1 MGVGAFATVDGEE
14 YGKATAEEAEVAR
27 LVVNEVPKGLGRAV
41 QEAGGKRTEP
51 VRVLWWLLQRTGGQR
66 GMAWR
71 FWTAFLLTLSS
82 KVGGMA
88 VPILFKVAIDALS
101 GVPQRLWFAST
112 GGHVAVLALLGSG
125 VARALAGC
133 ANELRQ
139 IVFQPLAREAGRT
152 VAVSSF
158 EHILDL
164 DMGFHL
170 HRKTGSLTRKVE
182 RGTRS
187 VAMCFRAAVF
197 TFLPTIIE
205 LILVV
210 SLLSKAFSPQIGF
223 LVLVTF
229 AAYVAWTTA
238 LTQVAAERRK
248 LANKLDNEASG
259 KLVDTLLNFETVSVF
274 HNQSKEV
281 TTYDTMLTGFL
292 QAAIKAEYAST
303 LLNAG
308 QAVILAAGMTAV
320 LVAVA
325 KGSVAG
331 SMTVGDVVMAQGL
344 LIQLWAP
351 LQFLGFFYRE
361 LRQSLVDLSALFD
374 ILRIRTS
381 VPEGDRDLAETF
393 AHDGAAKG
401 LRVAV
406 AGANFAYTEENQVLR
421 GVSLAIRPGESVAL
435 VGPSGSGKSSLIR
448 LILRMYDPSEGT
460 VELNGVDVR
469 ELDSESIRQSVA
481 VVPQDTVLFN
491 DTLYN
496 NILYGRPGASRDEVL
511 AAVRAAQLEQAVGR
525 MPEGLETKVGERGL
539 MLSGGEK
546 QRVAIARAF
555 LKAPRLLL
563 CDEATSA
570 LDSSTEAEIMDAIR
584 ALARN
589 RTSIF
594 VAHRLSTIQHCDT
607 IVVMERG
614 EVKERGSH
622 AELMAR
628 EDGLY
633 RRMWRLQEEDGAGAP
648 LGGEGS
654 QYLEAVAN

>member
-1 MGVGAFATVDGEE
+1 MHSTVRS
-14 YGKATAEEAEVAR
+14 YRRSPNMPAVAEQS
-27 LVVNEVPKGLGRAV
+27 GLGGGRAV
-41 QEAGGKRTEP
+41 
-51 VRVLWWLLQRTGGQR
+51 LL
-66 GMAWR
+66 
-71 FWTAFLLTLSS
+71 
-82 KVGGMA
+82 
-88 VPILFKVAIDALS
+88 
-101 GVPQRLWFAST
+101 
-112 GGHVAVLALLGSG
+112 
-125 VARALAGC
+125 
-133 ANELRQ
+133 
-139 IVFQPLAREAGRT
+139 
-152 VAVSSF
+152 
-158 EHILDL
+158 
-164 DMGFHL
+164 
-170 HRKTGSLTRKVE
+170 
-182 RGTRS
+182 
-187 VAMCFRAAVF
+187 
-197 TFLPTIIE
+197 
-205 LILVV
+205 
-210 SLLSKAFSPQIGF
+210 
-223 LVLVTF
+223 
-229 AAYVAWTTA
+229 
-238 LTQVAAERRK
+238 
-248 LANKLDNEASG
+248 
-259 KLVDTLLNFETVSVF
+259 
-274 HNQSKEV
+274 
-281 TTYDTMLTGFL
+281 
-292 QAAIKAEYAST
+292 
-303 LLNAG
+303 
-308 QAVILAAGMTAV
+308 
-320 LVAVA
+320 A
-325 KGSVAG
+325 KGAVAG

-648 LGGEGS
+648 PGGEGS